1 MGGLQQTFV
10 KGTQGEEQMQL
21 GPEEVI
27 FTGLELFL
35 DPGGQNQGR
44 AEAAAL
50 ECLVYRVPVDF
61 RPGGASGV
69 RAGPGQGCAI
79 MFIRRSD
86 FSVCALGRLQNP
98 RVSRTGSPR
107 LIQSAHYRK

>member
-35 DPGGQNQGR
+35 DPGGQNQGK

-50 ECLVYRVPVDF
+50 ECLVYRVPLDF

-98 RVSRTGSPR
+98 RIWRTGSPR